1 MSEATV
7 VCSGGMSLPDREN
20 LPLPKP
26 PLRSFRMAALRS
38 KTKRCL
44 FETRSTATEV
54 DSFPS
59 IFCVNVFSV
68 VCGTTGG
75 DKEMP
80 GPVLTPEVQKKLIDS
95 VHAEVGSRTVAE
107 LEAERDEIL
116 RSLIELRTRRAQ
128 AVAPHEVAAE

>member
-1 MSEATV
+1 MSQATV

-44 FETRSTATEV
+44 FETRSAATEA

-116 RSLIELRTRRAQ
+116 LSLIELRTRRAQ